1 MKTILL
7 LAAIALSAVPV
18 KAADDVEFL
27 KKQAYWYGVVYGSG
41 ATLCGAVIDEQIT
54 KEYAQYF
61 LPEFIKEV
69 SKYPESKDIIP
80 TLKKSQN
87 AVMKDDSCKGVF
99 E

>member
-1 MKTILL
+1 MKALL
-7 LAAIALSAVPV
+7 LLTALIVSALPV
-18 KAADDVEFL
+18 KAADDIEV
-27 KKQAYWYGVVYGSG
+27 KKAYWYGVVYGSG

-54 KEYAQYF
+54 KKYAQYF

-87 AVMKDDSCKGVF
+87 AVMKDDNCKGVF